1 MSLSQ
6 DAKHASTPLPL
17 PAHFAQAQQPF
28 SIKKRRLPFSSHSTS
43 SSSLSPPFLSQSLPP
58 RPPSKGCPPLSRVFP
73 HQSPSPWT
81 PLSCSLSQ
89 TPLPPSLYDPCK
101 SQSFFSQCFI
111 NLGLLGRGSFGVV
124 YKVLSLQDGQHYA
137 IKRSVQ
143 RFRGDRDRQRS
154 VREARNHECL
164 CPHPHILGFKAAW
177 EETGHL
183 YIQTELCCTSLLM
196 HTEAQPHSPEE
207 SVAWAYLCDL
217 LSALQHLHS
226 RGFVHLDLKPANV
239 FMTRSGRLK
248 LGDFGLLLELAGERR
263 GQLGG
268 TEGEEKEEGQEGD
281 PRYMAPELLRG
292 EYTPAA
298 DVFSLGVSIL
308 ELACNMEV
316 PKGGDGWQQLRQ
328 GNLPSAF
335 VNGLSGDLQSVL
347 RMMLSPDPSMRAT
360 VPQLLALPMVRRW
373 RWRRQ
378 VSLFLGESLL
388 FLFSLC
394 QTVLSTARGLLSSV
408 HLPFQTGRVP
418 SVPCTPPRD
427 SWGNDADCSSPL
439 PSFSF
444 ADTGSLEEDV
454 VFLPEEMG
462 PKYSPTLFHRTKSL
476 VFVGGTSTPHPK
488 SPTPTP
494 TPTHSSTHNLSLTHT
509 PTSTHTSRLK
519 HHQVATSNQRLVDTG
534 IKAHTSDTLTPS
546 SACNSANTENQQPTA
561 TRTHSPVLNWIR
573 PEPCL
578 RPTFE
583 PKNLLSLFDETAL
596 EGQS

>member
-1 MSLSQ
+1 M
-6 DAKHASTPLPL
+6 
-17 PAHFAQAQQPF
+17 QQ
-28 SIKKRRLPFSSHSTS
+28 H
-43 SSSLSPPFLSQSLPP
+43 
-58 RPPSKGCPPLSRVFP
+58 
-73 HQSPSPWT
+73 
-81 PLSCSLSQ
+81 

-335 VNGLSGDLQSVL
+335 VNGLSGDLI
-347 RMMLSPDPSMRAT
+347 RPY
-360 VPQLLALPMVRRW
+360 
-373 RWRRQ
+373 
-378 VSLFLGESLL
+378 
-388 FLFSLC
+388 
-394 QTVLSTARGLLSSV
+394 
-408 HLPFQTGRVP
+408 
-418 SVPCTPPRD
+418 
-427 SWGNDADCSSPL
+427 
-439 PSFSF
+439 FSF

-488 SPTPTP
+488 TQLLHGTRLRYLRNLPTMSKIERLNARVAKLLTVAVHEVLEVVRE
-494 TPTHSSTHNLSLTHT
+494 TVSEYQEKTARTQRENESLRR
-509 PTSTHTSRLK
+509 RLQELQDK
-519 HHQVATSNQRLVDTG
+519 TKRANIGASLPVIRGRSLIERQHCYKLIVA
-534 IKAHTSDTLTPS
+534 A
-546 SACNSANTENQQPTA
+546 
-561 TRTHSPVLNWIR
+561 
-573 PEPCL
+573 
-578 RPTFE
+578 
-583 PKNLLSLFDETAL
+583 
-596 EGQS
+596 